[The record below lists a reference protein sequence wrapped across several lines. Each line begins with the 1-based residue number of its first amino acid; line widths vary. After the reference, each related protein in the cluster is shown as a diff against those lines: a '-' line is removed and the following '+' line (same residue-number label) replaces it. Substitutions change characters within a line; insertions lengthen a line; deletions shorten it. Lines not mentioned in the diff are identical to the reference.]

1 MNRDKNPLTLNF
13 YPSKLPPLIMAM
25 ESRDLAGFEMWGS
38 DISVFC
44 ASPSRAAERGVMPSG
59 FRKFGKGA
67 KDACYLYGAL
77 PLKKRVASG
86 QQARKGTGV

>member
-1 MNRDKNPLTLNF
+1 MVCSYLNPHLSIAFGCLRFTPALNF
-13 YPSKLPPLIMAM
+13 YPSKLPPLVMAM

-59 FRKFGKGA
+59 FRKFGKRG
-67 KDACYLYGAL
+67 
-77 PLKKRVASG
+77 
-86 QQARKGTGV
+86 